1 MEAVPLA
8 RCFIRSSFME
18 EVLMKIP
25 AHKLDVKIIA
35 LDLDDTLLT
44 EDLTIT
50 PRTVGVLRKTATKGI
65 YVVLASGR
73 LENAMFSYVRTL
85 SIAGLQQ
92 GRFLI
97 CLNGSSVHDLHL
109 RQQIYSRV
117 VPAEILRFVYREASA
132 RGLPVQVYDA
142 GEIFVSFGNEWSERD
157 KNLSKL
163 KLSVVDDYENFLS
176 RDFSKMVIPFEPE
189 KLKQFEKFLKESLAG
204 KAEIFTSKPYFLEVL
219 PVNSGKGNALEWLCG
234 ELKIPQSQTMVFGDS
249 FNDLSMIE
257 YSAHGVAMCN
267 GQPEILECADYVTR
281 LDNNHDGIADFLEE
295 FVL

>member
-1 MEAVPLA
+1 
-8 RCFIRSSFME
+8 
-18 EVLMKIP
+18 MKIP

-50 PRTVGVLRKTATKGI
+50 PRTVEALRKAAVKGI

-73 LENAMFSYVRTL
+73 LENAMLSYVRTL
-85 SIAGLQQ
+85 SIAGSQQ

-97 CLNGSSVHDLHL
+97 CLNGSSVYDLHL

-117 VPAEILRFVYREASA
+117 VPVDILKFVYHEAAA
-132 RGLPVQVYDA
+132 RGLPVQVYGTD
-142 GEIFVSFGNEWSERD
+142 EIFVSFDNEWSERD

-163 KLSVVDDYENFLS
+163 KLSVVEDYENFLS
-176 RDFSKMVIPFEPE
+176 KDFSKMVIPFEPE
-189 KLKQFEKFLKESLAG
+189 KLKPFEKFLKESLAG
-204 KAEIFTSKPYFLEVL
+204 KVEIFTSKPYFLEVL
-219 PVNSGKGNALEWLCG
+219 PIDSGKGNTLKWLCR

-257 YSAHGVAMCN
+257 YSAHSVAMCN
-267 GQPEILECADYVTR
+267 GQPEILERADYVTR
-281 LDNNHDGIADFLEE
+281 FDNNHDGIADFLED